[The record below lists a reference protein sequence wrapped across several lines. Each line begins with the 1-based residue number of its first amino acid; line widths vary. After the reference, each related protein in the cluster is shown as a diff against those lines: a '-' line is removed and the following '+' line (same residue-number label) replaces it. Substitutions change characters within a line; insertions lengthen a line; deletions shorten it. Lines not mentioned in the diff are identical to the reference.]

1 MVGIKAP
8 GYRLFAPVPV
18 GMQASLLLDLKVKT
32 DGAESQANLAGLFYS
47 SVFHSPNQRTRFGQ
61 QIHGRCIKVNY
72 HTLLLIRLRNNK

>member
-18 GMQASLLLDLKVKT
+18 GRLALLLDLKVKT
-32 DGAESQANLAGLFYS
+32 DGTESQANLAGLFYS